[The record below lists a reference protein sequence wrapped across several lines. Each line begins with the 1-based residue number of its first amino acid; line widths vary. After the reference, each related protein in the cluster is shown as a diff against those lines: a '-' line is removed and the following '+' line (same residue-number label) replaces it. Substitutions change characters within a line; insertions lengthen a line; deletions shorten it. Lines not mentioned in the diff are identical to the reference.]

1 MEKLYKLKEDLIAE
15 LEEYAE
21 HKEKSRQDVMDIK
34 CLASAADHICGI
46 LEKAQ
51 KQGEQ
56 GGNTLGMY
64 PRYWGEDGQ
73 YMDGNKMYGR
83 NQSRASNGRYMDGQ
97 SGGNYSMYGHSENPV
112 DGLRKLIRDAEDP
125 NERRILEDAL
135 NRMQN
140 R

>member
-1 MEKLYKLKEDLIAE
+1 MEKLYALKNDLIAE
-15 LEEYAE
+15 LGEFAD
-21 HKEKSRQDVMDIK
+21 KREKSTQDVMTIK
-34 CLASAADHICGI
+34 ALASGVDHICNI
-46 LEKAQ
+46 LEKAL
-51 KQGEQ
+51 KKATNEDDKY
-56 GGNTLGMY
+56 GMY

-73 YMDGNKMYGR
+73 YMEGNKMYGR
-83 NQSRASNGRYMDGQ
+83 NQSSVSNGRYMDGQ
-97 SGGNYSMYGHSENPV
+97 SGGNYSMYGHGENPV